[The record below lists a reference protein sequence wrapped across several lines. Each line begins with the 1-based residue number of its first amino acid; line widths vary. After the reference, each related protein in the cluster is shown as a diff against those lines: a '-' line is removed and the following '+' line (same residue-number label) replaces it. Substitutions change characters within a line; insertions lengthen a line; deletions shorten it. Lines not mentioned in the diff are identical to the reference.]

1 MKSKFNILFQ
11 EIMKSLIT
19 QSGLAITGIS
29 RVKKQNII
37 PTLNN
42 VQKNIFDPLNITKD
56 MWTIVGSVGKKP
68 ESGDLDICIDIPK
81 VLEVTNSKTT
91 DEYADKICKQA
102 QKLGWITNNKIN
114 GIYKT
119 IHLGVPIIGQRGQ
132 ICQLD
137 IMNSNDLNYAKFR
150 YYSPSPKESKY
161 KGAHRR
167 ILLSSIWY
175 ILSLQPIEGQEEPVL
190 DKDQKIIHPHTGFK
204 VQEFKPE
211 GLAERSYSY
220 KGKKSKWL
228 KNPVKLNSTIINNNI
243 QDIINNMLGKDV
255 FTQKDFQSFE
265 SIWNNVLMSP
275 KFPAKDKIP
284 QIVDK
289 FIELINEDNE
299 PMIKHGQDPLPI
311 PEEIKQYKQK

>member
-1 MKSKFNILFQ
+1 MKSKFNIIFQ
-11 EIMKSLIT
+11 QIMNSLIN
-19 QSGLAITGIS
+19 QSGIAIKGIS

-56 MWTIVGSVGKKP
+56 MWTIVGSVGKKDQ
-68 ESGDLDICIDIPK
+68 SGDLDICINIPEALK
-81 VLEVTNSKTT
+81 ATNSQTIE
-91 DEYADKICKQA
+91 EYADKICNQA
-102 QKLGWITNNKIN
+102 QKIGWIFNNKIK

-119 IHLGVPIIGQRGQ
+119 IHLGIPIIGQSGQ

-137 IMNSNDLNYAKFR
+137 IMNSNDLTYAKFR
-150 YYSPSPKESKY
+150 YYSPSPEESKY

-175 ILSLQPIEGQEEPVL
+175 ILSLKPIEGQEEPVL
-190 DKDQKIIHPHTGFK
+190 DKDQKVIHPYTGFK
-204 VQEFKPE
+204 VQEFKPQ

-220 KGKKSKWL
+220 KGKKTKWV
-228 KNPVKLNSTIINNNI
+228 KNPIKLSSNIINNDV
-243 QDIINNMLGKDV
+243 QDIINNMLGKNV

-284 QIVDK
+284 QIADK
-289 FIELINEDNE
+289 FIELLNEDNE
-299 PMIKHGQDPLPI
+299 PLIKHDQDPLPL
-311 PEEIKQYKQK
+311 PEEIKQYKNE